1 MLSVQFKKVFIVNT
15 HIKRHIIEK
24 HYSVIITMLI
34 ELIELNKQGSAI
46 QSRSKLISKQT
57 SLDQ

>member
-34 ELIELNKQGSAI
+34 ELNKQGTAI